1 MADVK
6 KAWQALA
13 FGLVGVLALNVMMTL
28 TITSAVSGMM
38 TTAVVG
44 STSTT
49 SDECQSSSSYGDGGS
64 STTDTSFSVS
74 DNAMKIAQ
82 GFADAGYSKAA
93 TAGVLGNIQAESGF
107 RPTAASADGGYGI
120 AQWTPRS
127 KIRAWFDA
135 NGLAGTD
142 DSDLDGQIK
151 MLIGTAESS
160 FNNYYLENAAAEI
173 TIRNNSLYE
182 TWLYASDPE
191 TAAVAWMAGWE
202 RPNWALRHEDVR
214 RQTAKNY
221 YENGLNG
228 LTFDTSRR
236 DDGTSSDGG
245 GSTTVACSTDTSDGG
260 SASYGKVGGA
270 PTENGNFGWMCSGNQ
285 KICGASDAGVFYPH
299 LEYGHQCVW
308 YAWNRLAMIHGND
321 GWSWVIGNGGDI
333 ANNLK
338 GKSGWTV
345 DGSPKAGD
353 GISGRGT
360 PFSDGG
366 GCGHVAVVEE
376 VAEDSSGWKIRI
388 SEGNRDGSAS
398 FESYGSRWLTKAQ
411 LSGTDC
417 QFFRNSG
424 WKS

>member
-1 MADVK
+1 MVTDVRRIW
-6 KAWQALA
+6 KAFA
-13 FGLVGVLALNVMMTL
+13 FGLVGMLLLNLMVTFAA
-28 TITSAVSGMM
+28 TSAASNILLTV
-38 TTAVVG
+38 
-44 STSTT
+44 TSKVRAA
-49 SDECQSSSSYGDGGS
+49 SDGCEES
-64 STTDTSFSVS
+64 STTGEGSSQDGSFDTSG
-74 DNAMKIAQ
+74 NALKIAQ

-135 NGLAGTD
+135 NGLSGTD

-160 FNNYYLENAAAEI
+160 FNNYYLENASSEI

-182 TWLYASDPE
+182 TWLHASDPE

-202 RPNWALRHEDVR
+202 RPNWSLRHEDVR
-214 RQTAKNY
+214 RQTARNY
-221 YENGLNG
+221 YESGLDG
-228 LTFDTSRR
+228 ITFDTSRR
-236 DDGTSSDGG
+236 DDGTGSDGG
-245 GSTTVACSTDTSDGG
+245 DSTTTVACSADASDSGD
-260 SASYGKVGGA
+260 ASYGSVDGA
-270 PTENGNFGWMCSGNQ
+270 PAENGNFGWMCSGNQ
-285 KICGASDAGVFYPH
+285 RICGASDAGVFYPH

-333 ANNLK
+333 AGNLK
-338 GKSGWTV
+338 GKPGWTV

-366 GCGHVAVVEE
+366 GCGHVAVVERVE
-376 VAEDSSGWKIRI
+376 ADPSGWKIRI

-411 LSGTDC
+411 LSNTDC
-417 QFFRNSG
+417 QFFRSSN